1 MRLTLA
7 AHLPYCGRRYDEVFS
22 FRGRA
27 PVPYENGAAAGGVR
41 RRLSLQ
47 LRGIFGV
54 AGATGRFRRVA
65 QAQGNFRR
73 LFRGA
78 AGALST
84 FATEIGDHRYDD
96 QLEIT
101 ISEEHRAA
109 ARRLFQYGFDRAATV
124 NAALLDPHER
134 LYLEVFRRNLRIAL
148 GGLRFK
154 AHLMPV
160 RQLAS
165 LAVEFPLLGSSGGA
179 HPFRTVADYE
189 NFLKRMEAFETWID
203 TAIANMRSGLALGII
218 QPRPVIERALPQ
230 LRAMIV
236 ADAQKSLLYQPIR
249 RMPGDLSETDRQ
261 RLADAYTEAIERR
274 IVPAY
279 RRLVQFLEN
288 DYLDKT
294 RSAPALSDLPDGK
307 AWYDYLV
314 KAQTTTDLTPE
325 AIFELGMSEIARI
338 KGEMERLRAAQNFT
352 GSLSEFALYLSERAP
367 RRERSRADL
376 VRAYESIR
384 RVIAPAIAK
393 LFGHTP
399 KALFEIRT
407 VEEFR
412 ERSAPSQYWSAAP
425 DGSRPGIFYVNAADL
440 ETRPRAASEALFLHE
455 AVPGHHFQLS
465 LQQEQENLPRFQRFA
480 DDTAF
485 VEGWALYA
493 ESLGVDLG
501 LYEEPSQNFSRLAS
515 ELFRAARLVV
525 DVGLHR
531 KGWSRAQAIQ
541 FLIDTA
547 FSSESGAALEV
558 DRYIAVPAQAL
569 SYKIGQLKIAAL
581 RAKAEKTLGKKF
593 DIRAFH
599 DELLNDGALPLD
611 LLEQKMNRWI
621 DAAR

>member
-1 MRLTLA
+1 MTLLLA
-7 AHLPYCGRRYDEVFS
+7 AFVAGSLCGC
-22 FRGRA
+22 
-27 PVPYENGAAAGGVR
+27 AGSLASRVR
-41 RRLSLQ
+41 PADFAESRRLKE
-47 LRGIFGV
+47 IFDGY
-54 AGATGRFRRVA
+54 FE
-65 QAQGNFRR
+65 
-73 LFRGA
+73 
-78 AGALST
+78 ALLALYPT
-84 FATEIGDHRYDD
+84 FATEIGDHRHDD

-109 ARRLFQYGFDRAATV
+109 ARRLFQYGLDRAATV
-124 NAALLDPHER
+124 HAPALDPHER
-134 LYLEVFRRNLRIAL
+134 LYLEVFKRNLRVAL
-148 GGLRFK
+148 DGLRFK
-154 AHLMPV
+154 PHLMPV

-179 HPFRTVADYE
+179 HPFRTVTDYE

-203 TAIANMRSGLALGII
+203 TAIGNMREGLALGII

-236 ADAQKSLLYQPIR
+236 EDAQKSLLYQPIR
-249 RMPGDLSETDRQ
+249 RMPGDFSETDRR
-261 RLADAYTEAIERR
+261 RLDGAFTEAIERR

-279 RRLVQFLEN
+279 RRLVQFLES

-314 KAQTTTDLTPE
+314 KAQTTTDLKPE
-325 AIFELGMSEIARI
+325 AIFDLGMSEIARI
-338 KGEMERLRAAQNFT
+338 KGEMERLRAAENFT
-352 GSLSEFALYLSERAP
+352 GGLSEFERYLSERAP
-367 RRERSRADL
+367 RGAQSRADL

-384 RVIAPAIAK
+384 REIAPAIEK
-393 LFGHTP
+393 LFGRTP
-399 KALFEIRT
+399 KATFEIRT

-412 ERSAPSQYWSAAP
+412 ERAAPSQYWSAPP
-425 DGSRPGIFYVNAADL
+425 DGSRPGIFYVNAADI
-440 ETRPRAASEALFLHE
+440 ETQPRTASEALFLHE

-480 DDTAF
+480 DETAF
-485 VEGWALYA
+485 VEGWAFYA
-493 ESLGVDLG
+493 ESLGADLG
-501 LYEEPSQNFSRLAS
+501 LYKEPAQNFSRLVS

-531 KGWSRAQAIQ
+531 KGWSRTQAIQ

-547 FSSESGAALEV
+547 FSSENAAALEV

-569 SYKIGQLKIAAL
+569 SYKIGQLKITAL

-593 DIRAFH
+593 DLRAFH
-599 DELLNDGALPLD
+599 DEILADGALPLD
-611 LLEQKMNRWI
+611 LLEEKMNRWI

>member
-1 MRLTLA
+1 MALLLA
-7 AHLPYCGRRYDEVFS
+7 VF
-22 FRGRA
+22 
-27 PVPYENGAAAGGVR
+27 
-41 RRLSLQ
+41 
-47 LRGIFGV
+47 V
-54 AGATGRFRRVA
+54 AGFVCGCAGSFASRA
-65 QAQGNFRR
+65 QPAN
-73 LFRGA
+73 A
-78 AGALST
+78 AESRKLKEIFDGYFEALLALYPT

-109 ARRLFQYGFDRAATV
+109 ARRLFQYGLERAATV
-124 NAALLDPHER
+124 NAAALAPRESF
-134 LYLEVFRRNLRIAL
+134 YLELFKRNLRIAL
-148 GGLRFK
+148 EGLRFK
-154 AHLMPV
+154 PHLMPV

-165 LAVEFPLLGSSGGA
+165 LAVEFPLLGSAGGA

-189 NFLKRMEAFETWID
+189 NFLKRMEVFETWID

-236 ADAQKSLLYQPIR
+236 EDAQKSLLYQPIR
-249 RMPGDLSETDRQ
+249 RMPGDFPESDR
-261 RLADAYTEAIERR
+261 RHLADAYSQVIDRR

-279 RRLVQFLEN
+279 RRLVHFLDS
-288 DYLDKT
+288 DYLAQT

-314 KAQTTTDLTPE
+314 KAQTTTDMTPE
-325 AIFELGMSEIARI
+325 AIFDLGMSEIARI
-338 KGEMERLRAAQNFT
+338 QGEMERLRAADHFT
-352 GSLSEFALYLSERAP
+352 GSLSEFARDLSERAP
-367 RRERSRADL
+367 QGEQSRADL
-376 VRAYESIR
+376 VRAYEAIQR
-384 RVIAPAIAK
+384 AMAPAIAK
-393 LFGHTP
+393 LFGRTP
-399 KALFEIRT
+399 KATFEIRT

-412 ERSAPSQYWSAAP
+412 ERAAPSQYWSAAP
-425 DGSRPGIFYVNAADL
+425 DGSRPGIFYVNAADI

-455 AVPGHHFQLS
+455 AVPGHHFQVS

-480 DDTAF
+480 DETAF
-485 VEGWALYA
+485 IEGWALYA
-493 ESLGVDLG
+493 ESLGADLG
-501 LYEEPSQNFSRLAS
+501 LYKEPSQKFSRLAS

-531 KGWSRAQAIQ
+531 KGWSRARAIQ
-541 FLIDTA
+541 FLIVTA

-569 SYKIGQLKIAAL
+569 SYKIGQLKIAAI

-599 DELLNDGALPLD
+599 DELLADGALPLD
-611 LLEQKMNRWI
+611 LLEQKMSRWI

>member
-1 MRLTLA
+1 
-7 AHLPYCGRRYDEVFS
+7 
-22 FRGRA
+22 
-27 PVPYENGAAAGGVR
+27 
-41 RRLSLQ
+41 
-47 LRGIFGV
+47 
-54 AGATGRFRRVA
+54 
-65 QAQGNFRR
+65 
-73 LFRGA
+73 
-78 AGALST
+78 
-84 FATEIGDHRYDD
+84 
-96 QLEIT
+96 
-101 ISEEHRAA
+101 
-109 ARRLFQYGFDRAATV
+109 LFQYGLERAATV
-124 NAALLDPHER
+124 NAAALDPHER
-134 LYLEVFRRNLRIAL
+134 LYLEVFKRNLRVAL
-148 GGLRFK
+148 DGLRFK
-154 AHLMPV
+154 PHLMPV

-165 LAVEFPLLGSSGGA
+165 LAVEFPLLGSGTGA
-179 HPFRTVADYE
+179 HPFRTVIDYE

-203 TAIANMRSGLALGII
+203 TAIANMREGLSLEII
-218 QPRPVIERALPQ
+218 QSRPVIERALPQ

-236 ADAQKSLLYQPIR
+236 DNAQKSLFYQPIR
-249 RMPGDLSETDRQ
+249 RMPGDFSETDRL
-261 RLADAYTEAIERR
+261 RLAGAYTEAIERR
-274 IVPAY
+274 MVPAY
-279 RRLVQFLEN
+279 RRLVQFLES

-325 AIFELGMSEIARI
+325 AIFDLGMSEIARI
-338 KGEMERLRAAQNFT
+338 KGEIERLRAAQNFT
-352 GSLSEFALYLSERAP
+352 GSVSEFASYLRKRAP
-367 RRERSRADL
+367 GGEQSRAEL

-384 RVIAPAIAK
+384 RAIAPAIAK
-393 LFGHTP
+393 LFGRAP
-399 KALFEIRT
+399 KASFEIRT

-425 DGSRPGIFYVNAADL
+425 DGSRPGIFYVNAADI
-440 ETRPRAASEALFLHE
+440 ETQPRAASEALFLHE
-455 AVPGHHFQLS
+455 GVPGHHFQLS

-480 DDTAF
+480 DGTAF

-493 ESLGVDLG
+493 ESLGADLG
-501 LYEEPSQNFSRLAS
+501 LYQEPSQNFSRLAS

-531 KGWSRAQAIQ
+531 KGWSRARAIR

-599 DELLNDGALPLD
+599 DELLADGALPLD

>member
-1 MRLTLA
+1 MWKFFISAAAHTRSAGTALLLA
-7 AHLPYCGRRYDEVFS
+7 AFVAASVCGC
-22 FRGRA
+22 
-27 PVPYENGAAAGGVR
+27 AG
-41 RRLSLQ
+41 SLVSPA
-47 LRGIFGV
+47 RP
-54 AGATGRFRRVA
+54 
-65 QAQGNFRR
+65 
-73 LFRGA
+73 A
-78 AGALST
+78 AGAESRKLTEIFDGYFEGLLALYPT

-101 ISEEHRAA
+101 TSEEHRAS
-109 ARRLFQYGFDRAATV
+109 ARRLFQYGLERAGTV
-124 NAALLDPHER
+124 NAALLDPQER
-134 LYLEVFRRNLRIAL
+134 LYLEVFKRNLRVEL
-148 GGLRFK
+148 EGFRFK
-154 AHLMPV
+154 PHLMPV

-165 LAVEFPLLGSSGGA
+165 LAVEFPLLGSAGGA
-179 HPFRTVADYE
+179 HPFRTVTDYE

-203 TAIANMRSGLALGII
+203 TAIANMRSGLVLGII
-218 QPRPVIERALPQ
+218 QPRTVIERALPQ

-236 ADAQKSLLYQPIR
+236 EDAQQSLLYQPIR
-249 RMPGDLSETDRQ
+249 RMPGDFSETERQ
-261 RLADAYTEAIERR
+261 RLARAYIAAIEQR

-288 DYLDKT
+288 DYLAKT

-314 KAQTTTDLTPE
+314 KTQTTTDLTPE
-325 AIFELGMSEIARI
+325 AIFDLGMSEITRI
-338 KGEMERLRAAQNFT
+338 TGEMERLRAAQNFT
-352 GSLSEFALYLSERAP
+352 GSLSEFAGYLSERAP
-367 RRERSRADL
+367 RGVQSRAEL
-376 VRAYESIR
+376 VRAYESIQQTI
-384 RVIAPAIAK
+384 VPAIAK
-393 LFGHTP
+393 VFGRIP
-399 KALFEIRT
+399 KASFEIRT
-407 VEEFR
+407 IEQFR
-412 ERSAPSQYWSAAP
+412 ERSAPSQYRSAAP
-425 DGSRPGIFYVNAADL
+425 DGSRPGVFYVNAADI
-440 ETRPRAASEALFLHE
+440 ETQPRAASEALFLHE

-493 ESLGVDLG
+493 ESLGADLG
-501 LYEEPSQNFSRLAS
+501 LYKDPSQNFSRLAS

-547 FSSESGAALEV
+547 FSDESSAALEV

-581 RAKAEKTLGKKF
+581 RAKAEKNLGKKF
-593 DIRAFH
+593 DVRAFH
-599 DELLNDGALPLD
+599 DELLGDGALPLD

-621 DAAR
+621 DAQR